1 MNGQIMPRSF
11 AALFAVL
18 SLLIEAPGISAD
30 ETLPIFDAHVHYSEG
45 AWVSYDPRA
54 VIELM
59 DRAGVTR
66 ALVSSTPDDGT
77 LMLYKTNSARV
88 VPELRPYRSS
98 GDMIDWFRNPEVLA
112 YVMDRLKSGIY
123 RGIGEF
129 HLLDESQVRTPQIA
143 RLVELAVGG
152 DLVLHVHCD
161 AGPVRALFALN
172 PKLKILWAHAG
183 VFASPAEIGALLDRY
198 PTLWTE
204 LSLRALDIDPGA
216 GLEPEWRALLLRHP
230 TRFMI
235 GTDTWTTSRWAE
247 YVPLVQ
253 QHRAWLTQLPEAVA
267 QNIAHR
273 NAERVFGVHK

>member
-1 MNGQIMPRSF
+1 MPRSF

-18 SLLIEAPGISAD
+18 FLPIEAPAISTD

-45 AWVSYDPRA
+45 AWLSYDPRA

-77 LMLYKTNSARV
+77 LMLYKQDPRRV
-88 VPELRPYRSS
+88 VPILRPYRSAADIH
-98 GDMIDWFRNPEVLA
+98 GWHQDPDVLA
-112 YVMDRLKSGIY
+112 YVENRLQTGIY

-129 HLLDESQVRTPQIA
+129 HLLDESQVETPQIA
-143 RLVELAVGG
+143 RLVELAVDS

-161 AGPVRALFALN
+161 AGPVHALFALN

-183 VFASPAEIGALLDRY
+183 VFASPAEISALLDRY

-216 GLEPEWRALLLRHP
+216 DLEPEWRALFLRHS

-247 YVPLVQ
+247 YGPLVQ

-267 QNIAHR
+267 RNIAHR